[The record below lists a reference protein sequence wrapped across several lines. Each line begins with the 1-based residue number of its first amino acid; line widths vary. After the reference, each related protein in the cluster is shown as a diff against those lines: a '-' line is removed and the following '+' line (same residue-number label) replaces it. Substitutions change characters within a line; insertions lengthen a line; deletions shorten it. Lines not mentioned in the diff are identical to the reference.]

1 MVHRSAAVTMAAAL
15 QADSAEREAIEKM
28 KDEFISVVSHEL
40 RTPLTSIRG
49 SLGLLQAGLL
59 GPIPP
64 KAVRMLDVAL
74 SNTDRL
80 IRVINDVLDIGR
92 IESGRVMMEVRPTN
106 ARDLVLRSIESLKML
121 LHSAQLNIVEHAEP
135 IELIADGDRIVQ
147 TLTNLISNAI
157 KFSPPGATIDVSAR
171 REGREGREALFTVQ
185 DRGRGIPA
193 DKLEAIFGRFKHL
206 DASDSREK
214 GGTGLGLAISRSI
227 VQQHGGRMWV
237 QSQIGQGSTFH
248 FTLPLPAVSL
258 PQPAEDARSAA
269 PAILVVDDDPDVLEV
284 VGRMLAQQGYRPIG
298 ARSGSE
304 ALALAATEHPAAI
317 LLDLAMPDMDGWEI
331 LVTLKDTEATRDIPV
346 VVLSGLERVRD
357 ERTEQTEGWIAKPVK
372 AAALRDV
379 VERVLTERAGP
390 GRILIVEDDEDLAC
404 VLRETFVQ
412 HGVET
417 ESATTGARA
426 IALSEAMDF
435 DLLLLDLSLAD
446 GDGYQ
451 VIDWFRQHNRLRS
464 VPLVVYTARDLNPE
478 ERGRLQLG
486 HTEFLTKAR
495 ISPEEVQRR
504 VLGLLQ
510 RVVVD
515 GARRAA

>member
-1 MVHRSAAVTMAAAL
+1 M
-15 QADSAEREAIEKM
+15 I
-28 KDEFISVVSHEL
+28 
-40 RTPLTSIRG
+40 
-49 SLGLLQAGLL
+49 
-59 GPIPP
+59 
-64 KAVRMLDVAL
+64 
-74 SNTDRL
+74 
-80 IRVINDVLDIGR
+80 
-92 IESGRVMMEVRPTN
+92 
-106 ARDLVLRSIESLKML
+106 
-121 LHSAQLNIVEHAEP
+121 
-135 IELIADGDRIVQ
+135 
-147 TLTNLISNAI
+147 
-157 KFSPPGATIDVSAR
+157 
-171 REGREGREALFTVQ
+171 
-185 DRGRGIPA
+185 
-193 DKLEAIFGRFKHL
+193 
-206 DASDSREK
+206 
-214 GGTGLGLAISRSI
+214 
-227 VQQHGGRMWV
+227 
-237 QSQIGQGSTFH
+237 
-248 FTLPLPAVSL
+248 TLPQS
-258 PQPAEDARSAA
+258 
-269 PAILVVDDDPDVLEV
+269 
-284 VGRMLAQQGYRPIG
+284 
-298 ARSGSE
+298 
-304 ALALAATEHPAAI
+304 LAL
-317 LLDLAMPDMDGWEI
+317 
-331 LVTLKDTEATRDIPV
+331 
-346 VVLSGLERVRD
+346 
-357 ERTEQTEGWIAKPVK
+357 IAKPVK

-451 VIDWFRQHNRLRS
+451 VIDWLRQQNRLRS
-464 VPLVVYTARDLNPE
+464 IPLVVYTARDLNPE